1 MLNKMERTVLLIED
15 DLVLSE
21 NTKELLE
28 LSGYKV
34 AISHDGKC
42 GLKKAFH
49 ENPDLIISDIM
60 MPELDG
66 YSVYEALQQ
75 NKKTS
80 TIPFIFLSA
89 KSDPTDVRK
98 GMNLGADDY
107 ITKPFNEE
115 DLILAIEKRLEKRD
129 QILQNKKKKVKRKP
143 NEQLEEL
150 KKFFR
155 TYGEQLEA
163 EVHEEIFLEN
173 RNASNI
179 YLLEYGLVK
188 TFKFDELGKEL
199 ITDISKVGDFIGF
212 YSFKLPSSYPESA
225 TALERSILFRIS
237 HEEFV
242 HLLEQNHEL
251 TLEYAELLSEQLNIL
266 KTHLLE
272 MAYGSVL
279 KKTAGTLLEFAE
291 KAHAGSQQIL
301 KISRSDMASLAGI
314 STESFIRS
322 LSFLKAEGIIDII
335 GRNIKILDLKKLRNY
350 H

>member
-1 MLNKMERTVLLIED
+1 MEKTVLLIED

-28 LSGYKV
+28 LSGYRV
-34 AISHDGKC
+34 LSSYDGKC

-49 ENPDLIISDIM
+49 EIPDIIVSDIM
-60 MPELDG
+60 MPDLDG
-66 YSVYEALQQ
+66 YDVYKGLQ
-75 NKKTS
+75 NNRKTCN
-80 TIPFIFLSA
+80 IPFIFLSA
-89 KSDPTDVRK
+89 KSNPGDVRK

-129 QILQNKKKKVKRKP
+129 KLLPNKKDRKKQYS
-143 NEQLEEL
+143 EIQLEIL
-150 KKFFR
+150 KEHFR

-163 EVHEEIFLEN
+163 EKNEEIFLEG

-179 YLLEYGLVK
+179 YLLEFGLLK
-188 TFKFDELGKEL
+188 TFRLDEYGKEL
-199 ITDISKVGDFIGF
+199 ITGIGQKGDFSGF
-212 YSFKLPSSYPESA
+212 YSFKSSSTYPENA

-242 HLLEQNHEL
+242 HMLEQNQEL
-251 TLEYAELLSEQLNIL
+251 MLEYAELLSTHLDIL
-266 KTHLLE
+266 RTHLLE

-279 KKTAGTLLEFAE
+279 KKTASTLLEFVKKTNTGAQ
-291 KAHAGSQQIL
+291 HVL
-301 KISRSDMASLAGI
+301 KISRSDMASVAGI

-322 LSFLKAEGIIDII
+322 LSALKNQGIIDII
-335 GRNIKILDLKKLRNY
+335 GRNIKILDPKKLHNI